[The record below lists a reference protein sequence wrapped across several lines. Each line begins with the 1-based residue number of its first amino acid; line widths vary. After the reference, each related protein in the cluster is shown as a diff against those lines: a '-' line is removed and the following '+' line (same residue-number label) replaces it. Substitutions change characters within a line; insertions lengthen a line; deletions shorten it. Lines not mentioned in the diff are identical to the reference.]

1 VDLRSFL
8 AQVERSL
15 PGESVKVDRPVDP
28 KFGVTAVLQRLE
40 DMGRYPIVLF
50 ANVFDLAGNPGKQVV
65 SNVFADRRF
74 CAVALGLP
82 LEASEATLTFEFA
95 ERAAAPTPVQ
105 VVPAK
110 DAPVKEVV
118 KLDADADLRELP
130 VVTHHEGDGGPY
142 LTQPVISRDP
152 EDGVHNV
159 AFHRLMVRGP
169 RETGIYMA
177 PFHTLDNYVKYESQG
192 LPCPIAAVLGHH
204 PTLSMAAAT
213 RVPKD
218 VSELEIAGSL
228 ARRPLRMVASET
240 WGEDFLVPA
249 DSEAVVEG
257 EILPGV
263 REEEGPFGEW
273 TGFLGP
279 ARLRPVV
286 RVTAIT
292 HRRDPVLVTNFVG
305 HRDLSNLQG
314 LSWEADVLRRARD
327 AVPSVVAA
335 HAPVSG
341 RAGFHFYISMK
352 KNHDGEPRT
361 AAYSVLGLGY
371 PKMVVVV
378 DDDVD
383 VFSDAQ
389 VLEAIATRV
398 QASRDVEIVRGLKG
412 STLDPSTYGSTVHDA
427 LIVDATTPLDKELPP
442 RLASGRGA
450 IDGSCYRA
458 HWICSERHGEVAG
471 LLQGCAGFL
480 RRRRRGEGRR
490 VHRDHV
496 GRARGAGQNGL
507 R

>member
-1 VDLRSFL
+1 MKESSPVGLRSFL
-8 AQVERSL
+8 ARVEKTL
-15 PGESVKVDRPVDP
+15 PGELVKIDRPVNP
-28 KFGVTAVLQRLE
+28 KFGVTAVLQHLE
-40 DMGRYPIVLF
+40 DAGRYPLVLF
-50 ANVFDLAGNPGKQVV
+50 TNVSDLAGNPGRQVV
-65 SNVFADRRF
+65 SNLFADRRF
-74 CAVALGLP
+74 AALAMGLP
-82 LEASEATLTFEFA
+82 LEASEAALALEFA
-95 ERAAAPTPVQ
+95 DRVATPMPVE
-105 VVPAK
+105 VVSAE

-118 KLDADADLRELP
+118 RLDTDADLRQLP
-130 VVTHHEGDGGPY
+130 VVTHHEEDGGPY

-152 EDGVHNV
+152 DDGTHNV
-159 AFHRLMVRGP
+159 AFHRLMVRGS

-177 PFHTLDNYVKYESQG
+177 PFHTMDNYVKDESLGQ
-192 LPCPIAAVLGHH
+192 PCPIAAVLGHH

-249 DSEAVVEG
+249 DAEIVVEG
-257 EILPGV
+257 KILPVV
-263 REEEGPFGEW
+263 RQDEGPFGEW

-286 RVTAIT
+286 MVTAIT
-292 HRRDPVLVTNFVG
+292 HRRDPILVTNFVG

-327 AVPSVVAA
+327 AVPSVTAV

-341 RAGFHFYISMK
+341 RSGFHFYISMK

-361 AAYSVLGLGY
+361 AAYAVLGLGY

-412 STLDPSTYGSTVHDA
+412 STLDPSTYGSAVHDA
-427 LIVDATTPLDKELPP
+427 LIIDATIPLDEEFPP
-442 RLASGRGA
+442 RLRVPP
-450 IDGSCYRA
+450 
-458 HWICSERHGEVAG
+458 EEVAKAG
-471 LLQGCAGFL
+471 DLL
-480 RRRRRGEGRR
+480 RS
-490 VHRDHV
+490 D
-496 GRARGAGQNGL
+496 
-507 R
+507 